1 MVTKALVDNKK
12 NTVNQHPPLQIKH
25 SSSRTPAS
33 HSFHSSV
40 TMTLLLQKELIHAMV
55 DRIEANLKL
64 SIVKS
69 KLMAE
74 KARQAKIFQELQEL
88 QAQEDNDRSL

>member
-1 MVTKALVDNKK
+1 MT
-12 NTVNQHPPLQIKH
+12 TPPAA
-25 SSSRTPAS
+25 RTPAS
-33 HSFHSSV
+33 LSFHSSV

-55 DRIEANLKL
+55 DRIEADLKL

-74 KARQAKIFQELQEL
+74 EARQAKIFQELQEL

>member
-1 MVTKALVDNKK
+1 MTM
-12 NTVNQHPPLQIKH
+12 PPAA
-25 SSSRTPAS
+25 RTPAS
-33 HSFHSSV
+33 HSFHSSL
-40 TMTLLLQKELIHAMV
+40 TMTSLLQKELIHAMV
-55 DRIEANLKL
+55 DRADANLKL

>member
-1 MVTKALVDNKK
+1 
-12 NTVNQHPPLQIKH
+12 
-25 SSSRTPAS
+25 
-33 HSFHSSV
+33 
-40 TMTLLLQKELIHAMV
+40 MV
-55 DRIEANLKL
+55 DRIEADLKL

-88 QAQEDNDRSL
+88 QAQEDNDQSV